1 MLDKLTGSID
11 HHGEA
16 LTLRAR
22 RQQVLAGNIANADTP
37 GFKARDFDFATEL
50 AAKTKSAEQLH
61 RSRLA
66 TTDAGHM
73 GTMTRGA
80 DNKLSV
86 STLLYR
92 TNEQASLDGNTVN
105 LDRERANFADNTMRY
120 EASLRFINGG
130 VRRVLTAMRGE

>member
-11 HHGEA
+11 FHGQA
-16 LTLRAR
+16 LTLRAG

-37 GFKARDFDFATEL
+37 GFKARDFDFASEL
-50 AAKTKSAEQLH
+50 AAKTEAAGQSH
-61 RSRLA
+61 RARLA
-66 TTDAGHM
+66 WTDAGHM
-73 GTMTRGA
+73 GAISRGSSGE
-80 DNKLSV
+80 LSV

-92 TNEQASLDGNTVN
+92 KNEQASLDGNTVN

-130 VRRVLTAMRGE
+130 VRRALTAIRGE